1 METFCFLRLK
11 TSVEM
16 LLITT
21 VAEIISTI
29 VSSAKLK
36 QADNFIFILFVLQY

>member
-1 METFCFLRLK
+1 METFCFLHLK
-11 TSVEM
+11 TSIKM
-16 LLITT
+16 LLIII